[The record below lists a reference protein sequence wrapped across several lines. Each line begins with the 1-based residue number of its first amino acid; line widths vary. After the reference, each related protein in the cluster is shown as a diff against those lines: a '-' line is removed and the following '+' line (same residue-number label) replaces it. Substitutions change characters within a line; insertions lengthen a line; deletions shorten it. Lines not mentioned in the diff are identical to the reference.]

1 MGSVLCNGMSSG
13 QCSWVTRPVFTAAA
27 PAHSDPIIGLSAPR
41 QITLTLQMID
51 ANIANPMRI
60 KDLAA
65 AAGLSP
71 NRFSRAFRRSV
82 GELPRRYL
90 HRRRIEFAQELMLST
105 PKTLA
110 EIALDCGL
118 CDQAHLTRTFHRMVG
133 VSPSAWR
140 RSRRG
145 GASR

>member
-1 MGSVLCNGMSSG
+1 
-13 QCSWVTRPVFTAAA
+13 VTRAMFTAAA
-27 PAHSDPIIGLSAPR
+27 PQIAPTQII
-41 QITLTLQMID
+41 LTLQMID

-65 AAGLSP
+65 AAGLTP

-90 HRRRIEFAQELMLST
+90 HRRRIEFAQKLILST
-105 PKTLA
+105 RKSLA

-118 CDQAHLTRTFHRMVG
+118 CDQAHLTRTFHRVVG
-133 VSPSAWR
+133 VSPSVWR